1 MQPAVSRALLAAGFV
16 ASLALT
22 FLLGRNGMPEG
33 LGARA
38 APAVVL
44 AVRDMALLEATSFHL
59 EKVVEASD
67 AQSRLWG
74 LVEAKDTLL
83 LVAVGDVTAGVDLSK
98 VRDDDVKVDAA
109 TRSIRLR
116 LPAPEITSATLD
128 ERATHVYSR
137 STDVLAERAEQLE
150 GDARRSAEEQMRK
163 AAVEGGILDR
173 ARASAEQTLRT
184 LTRSL
189 GFEHAEIDWTDR
201 S

>member
-1 MQPAVSRALLAAGFV
+1 MQPAVSRALLVAGFV
-16 ASLALT
+16 ASLALA
-22 FLLGRNGMPEG
+22 FLLGRNGLPGG
-33 LGARA
+33 LGAPA

-109 TRSIRLR
+109 TRSVHLR

-189 GFEHAEIDWTDR
+189 GFEHVEIDWTDR

>member
-1 MQPAVSRALLAAGFV
+1 MQPAVSRALLVAGFV
-16 ASLALT
+16 ASLALA
-22 FLLGRNGMPEG
+22 FLLGRNGLPGG
-33 LGARA
+33 LGAPA

-109 TRSIRLR
+109 TRSVHLR

-173 ARASAEQTLRT
+173 TRASAEQTLRT
-184 LTRSL
+184 LARSL
-189 GFEHAEIDWTDR
+189 GFEHVEIDWTDR